1 MYENKFIVDLDLR
14 SSGISIDKKS
24 FMNLEITL
32 FVKGDHDFK
41 SVKIKNSV
49 KEIVD
54 SIQKEIMR
62 NNDIF
67 SFHLTKNDKKDKIEV
82 S

>member
-1 MYENKFIVDLDLR
+1 
-14 SSGISIDKKS
+14 
-24 FMNLEITL
+24 MNLEITL